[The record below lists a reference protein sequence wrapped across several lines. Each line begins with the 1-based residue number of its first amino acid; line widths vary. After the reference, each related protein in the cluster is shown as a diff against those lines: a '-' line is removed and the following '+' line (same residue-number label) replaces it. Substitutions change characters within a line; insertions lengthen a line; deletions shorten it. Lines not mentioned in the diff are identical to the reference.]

1 MTIAAR
7 ALRAA
12 LLLVAVLS
20 PVTSFAQDFP
30 TRPIRIIV
38 PFAPGGSNDVVM
50 RILSPAL
57 QEQLGQPVVIENR
70 PGGGSTIG
78 MGIVAKAPA
87 DGYTLGVANISL
99 GSNPFVMAKV
109 PYDAQKEFVSIGL
122 VALVPLVVLVNPT
135 VPARTIKE
143 LIDLGK
149 SKPGSLNY
157 GSAGNASGPHLATAL
172 FDYQTGT
179 KMTHIPYKSGGE
191 AVASLLGN
199 VTDVLFATIA
209 SSVQQINAGKV
220 IPLGVTT
227 SKRDPSLPNVPTVAE
242 AGVAGFEV
250 SDWVGLVAPAG
261 TPPAVIERLNQA
273 MVKAVAQPSVREQL
287 VKMGTLPVGGTPQ
300 ELDAFIKKEM
310 DTWSRVVKSANIR
323 VD

>member
-1 MTIAAR
+1 MTIVAR

-12 LLLVAVLS
+12 LLMAVLATA
-20 PVTSFAQDFP
+20 PSFAQDFP
-30 TRPIRIIV
+30 NRPIRIVV

-99 GSNPFVMAKV
+99 GSNPFVMSKM

-143 LIDLGK
+143 LIELAK

-209 SSVQQINAGKV
+209 SSVQQINAGRV

-250 SDWVGLVAPAG
+250 SDWVGLVAPTG

-273 MVKAVAQPSVREQL
+273 MVKALAQPSVREQL
-287 VKMGTLPVGGTPQ
+287 VKVGTLPVGSTPQ

-310 DTWSRVVKSANIR
+310 DTWSRVVKAANIR